1 MLTNVYPW
9 STFVRVDFK
18 RSNSIREYSNTV
30 TGFEEGRISFV
41 EWILL
46 LNIRSRTIFESAV
59 RNWLPSF
66 MINLVMPYFFITI
79 SFFLSTKIYVMV
91 SFSFLPTYI
100 KLVIGNSV
108 IQKALYSP
116 SNLEIVFKT
125 NVETLDLCNVM

>member
-1 MLTNVYPW
+1 
-9 STFVRVDFK
+9 
-18 RSNSIREYSNTV
+18 
-30 TGFEEGRISFV
+30 
-41 EWILL
+41 
-46 LNIRSRTIFESAV
+46 
-59 RNWLPSF
+59 

-79 SFFLSTKIYVMV
+79 PFFLSTKIYVMV

>member
-1 MLTNVYPW
+1 
-9 STFVRVDFK
+9 
-18 RSNSIREYSNTV
+18 
-30 TGFEEGRISFV
+30 
-41 EWILL
+41 
-46 LNIRSRTIFESAV
+46 
-59 RNWLPSF
+59 

-79 SFFLSTKIYVMV
+79 FFFLSTKIYVTV

-100 KLVIGNSV
+100 KLVTGNSV

>member
-1 MLTNVYPW
+1 
-9 STFVRVDFK
+9 
-18 RSNSIREYSNTV
+18 
-30 TGFEEGRISFV
+30 
-41 EWILL
+41 
-46 LNIRSRTIFESAV
+46 
-59 RNWLPSF
+59 

-125 NVETLDLCNVM
+125 NVEILDLCNVM

>member
-1 MLTNVYPW
+1 
-9 STFVRVDFK
+9 
-18 RSNSIREYSNTV
+18 
-30 TGFEEGRISFV
+30 
-41 EWILL
+41 
-46 LNIRSRTIFESAV
+46 
-59 RNWLPSF
+59 

-100 KLVIGNSV
+100 KLVTGNSV